1 MLDEVIEGY
10 KLSPQQKRLW
20 SLQQNSRAYQS
31 RLAILI
37 QGTLN
42 IELLK
47 ESLQK
52 LIKRHEILRTTFYKL
67 PEIQHPIQV
76 ISCTNNISWQEIDLT
91 SWINEKQ
98 EGRIEEIFEEE
109 EQHCFDFEKGLLLR
123 CTLLNLSTQKHI
135 LLIALPSL
143 CADAQTLENLVKEIS
158 CLYATY
164 PADLEE
170 PIQYIQFSELQN
182 ELIESA
188 NTELERG
195 YWRNKNIYELLNVK
209 LPLINQTFKKAEF
222 LPKFITLT
230 VDPELLTNIE
240 IIIQK
245 YNTSIS
251 VFLLACWQ
259 VLLWRLTGQ
268 SDLIVGFYCHGRIY
282 EELEEVIGLLAKYL
296 PVHSH
301 LEDNYKFSQL
311 LWQVNESISE
321 VEEWQEYFSW
331 DQAVVET
338 KKLEEPSF
346 FPFGFDC
353 QKQPIKYSADE
364 VSFEIYQ
371 QYNCIERFQVK
382 LSCIVQKNSIIT
394 KFYYDSNLFAQQHIN
409 YLVRQFHTLLESIA
423 SDPETSIGKLEILSD
438 IERQQL
444 LFKFNDRGTDY
455 PLNKCIHQ
463 LIEEQAERTPDNLA
477 VVFENQQL
485 TYQELN
491 ARANQLA
498 HHLQTLGVK
507 PEVLVGICVERSL
520 DMLVGILGILKA
532 GGAYVP
538 IDPTSPLDRLAYMLE
553 DSQVPVLLTQERLLK
568 NLPAHGAQVLCID
581 ASWDTIA
588 KESDD
593 NFVSGVI
600 TDNLAYAIY
609 TSGSTGKPKGVQ
621 ITHQNLVHSINAR
634 IFYYHKPV
642 TSFLL
647 TSPFPFDSSV
657 AGIFWTFSQGGV
669 ISLPAENFQLDFIK
683 IIEAIAQQQIS
694 HLLCLPSLYKLILE
708 QAQPQQLISLQTVIL
723 AGESCPQKL
732 VDQHREL
739 LPYTL
744 LFNEYGPTEGT
755 VWSSV
760 YDCRKH
766 DLKTVVP
773 IGRPISNTQIYILD
787 AHLQPVPIGVSG
799 ELHIGGLGLARGYLN
814 RPELTAEKFI
824 PNPFIDFGLPI
835 LDFRLE
841 DSCDNSDN
849 PKSCCLYK
857 TGDLAR
863 YLLDGNIEF
872 LGRIDHQVKIRGF
885 RIELGEI
892 EALLTQHPNLREVV
906 VLAEEDNM
914 ANKRLI
920 AYLVPKQEPAPK
932 ISELRSFLKNHLP
945 DYMIPSDFVVLK
957 TLPLNPNGKVDRQAL
972 PTYKQEKSEL
982 EVVFVAPRTSVE
994 KALAQ
999 IWCQVLG
1006 LERVGIHDN
1015 FFELGG
1021 DSILNIQIVSRASQ
1035 AGLQLI
1041 PKQLF
1046 DYPTIAELAALV
1058 GTTQS
1063 IEAEQGVVSGSI
1075 PLTPIQHWFFELH
1088 LPNPHHYNQA
1098 ILLEVQQVINLALLE
1113 EVIQQLLLHHDALRL
1128 RFIEKESGWQQI
1140 NTEPSKLVP
1149 FTSLDLSMLPVTE
1162 QQSAIEATA
1171 AELQTSLNLLE
1182 GPLMRVAFFK
1192 LRVSEPSRLLIIIHH
1207 LAVDGVSWRI
1217 LLDDLEKAYKQLS
1230 QGAIQLSLKTTSF
1243 KQWAERLTEYAQS
1256 TELQQELNYWLTK
1269 LPKQVSRLPI
1279 DYVEGKNTLASTR
1292 TISVKL
1298 NAQETR
1304 SLLQEIPTVYRTE
1317 INEVLLT
1324 ALMQAFAQ
1332 WTGVRSLLVDV
1343 EGHGREGIFADI
1355 DLSRTVGWFTTVFP
1369 VWLAPKDSSNL
1380 EVLKLVKEQLHTIP
1394 NRGIGYGVLRYL
1406 SRNVE
1411 VTQQLVALPQ
1421 AEVSFNYLGQLDLIL
1436 PEASLFK
1443 QAQESTEPA
1452 RSPQG
1457 IRKYLLEVNSFVVG
1471 GQLQIEWTYSEAIHQ
1486 QFTIEKLAQSCLE
1499 VLRSLI
1505 THSQSPHDTS
1515 YTPSD
1520 FAEFQWNQWSQA
1532 DLDEMTKAIGEG
1544 S

>member
-1 MLDEVIEGY
+1 MPDEVIEGY

-76 ISCTNNISWQEIDLT
+76 ISCTNNISWQEVDLT

-123 CTLLNLSTQKHI
+123 CNLLTLSTEKHI
-135 LLIALPSL
+135 LLIVLPSL
-143 CADAQTLENLVKEIS
+143 CADAQTLENLVKEIF
-158 CLYATY
+158 CLYDTY
-164 PADLEE
+164 PTDLEE

-188 NTELERG
+188 NTEIERE

-209 LPLINQTFKKAEF
+209 LPLVNQTFEKAEF
-222 LPKFITLT
+222 LPKCITLT

-251 VFLLACWQ
+251 VFFLACWQ

-282 EELEEVIGLLAKYL
+282 KELEEVIGLLAKYL

-311 LWQVNESISE
+311 LWQVTESISE

-353 QKQPIKYSADE
+353 QKQPIKYSADD

-409 YLVRQFHTLLESIA
+409 HLVRQFHKLLESIV
-423 SDPETSIGKLEILSD
+423 SNPETSIGKLEILSD

-444 LFKFNDRGTDY
+444 LLNFNDTGTDY

-477 VVFENQQL
+477 VVFEKQQL

-507 PEVLVGICVERSL
+507 PEVLVGICMERSL

-568 NLPAHGAQVLCID
+568 NLPAHGMQVLCID

-593 NFVSGVI
+593 NLVSGVI
-600 TDNLAYAIY
+600 TDNLAYVIY

-647 TSPFPFDSSV
+647 TSPFAFDSSV
-657 AGIFWTFSQGGV
+657 AGIFWTFCQGGV
-669 ISLPAENFQLDFIK
+669 LSLPAENFQLDFSQ
-683 IIEAIAQQQIS
+683 IIEAIAKHQIS

-708 QAQPQQLISLQTVIL
+708 QAKPQQLVSLETVIV
-723 AGESCPQKL
+723 AGESCPLKL
-732 VDQHREL
+732 VEQHREL
-739 LPYTL
+739 LPSTS

-760 YDCRKH
+760 YDCQNH

-773 IGRPISNTQIYILD
+773 IGRPIPNTQIYLLD
-787 AHLQPVPIGVSG
+787 AHLQPVPIGVAG

-824 PNPFIDFGLPI
+824 SNPF
-835 LDFRLE
+835 
-841 DSCDNSDN
+841 SDEAETR
-849 PKSCCLYK
+849 LYK

-863 YLLDGNIEF
+863 YLWDGNIEF

-892 EALLTQHPNLREVV
+892 EALLTQHPNLREAI
-906 VLAEEDNM
+906 VLAQEDNM
-914 ANKRLI
+914 GNKRLI
-920 AYLVPKQEPAPK
+920 AYIVPNQEPAPK
-932 ISELRSFLKNHLP
+932 VSELRSFLKNHLP

-957 TLPLNPNGKVDRQAL
+957 TLPLNPNGKVDRQTL

-1058 GTTQS
+1058 GTTQT
-1063 IEAEQGVVSGSI
+1063 IEAEQGVVSGAI

-1140 NTEPSKLVP
+1140 NTEPSKVVP
-1149 FTSLDLSMLPVTE
+1149 FTSLDLSLLSAVE
-1162 QQSAIEATA
+1162 QQSAIEATVA
-1171 AELQTSLNLLE
+1171 QLQASLNLSE

-1192 LRVSEPSRLLIIIHH
+1192 LGISEPSRLLIVIHH

-1217 LLDDLEKAYKQLS
+1217 LLDDFEKAYKQLS
-1230 QGAIQLSLKTTSF
+1230 QGKIQLLAKTTSF
-1243 KQWAERLTEYAQS
+1243 KQWAERLIEYAQS
-1256 TELQQELNYWLTK
+1256 AELQQELNYWLTK
-1269 LPKQVSRLPI
+1269 LPKHVSRLPV

-1292 TISVKL
+1292 TISLKL
-1298 NAQETR
+1298 NVQETR
-1304 SLLQEIPTVYRTE
+1304 SLLQEIPTLYRTE

-1343 EGHGREGIFADI
+1343 EGHGREGLFTDI

-1369 VWLAPKDSSNL
+1369 VWLAPKDSSHL

-1406 SRNVE
+1406 TKNVE
-1411 VTQQLVALPQ
+1411 VTQLLRALPQ
-1421 AEVSFNYLGQLDLIL
+1421 AEVSFNYLGQLDLVL

-1443 QAQESTEPA
+1443 LAQESTEPA

-1457 IRKYLLEVNSFVVG
+1457 IRKYLLEVNSFVVE
-1471 GQLQIEWTYSEAIHQ
+1471 GQLRLEWTYSEAIHQ
-1486 QFTIEKLAQSCLE
+1486 QFTIEKLAHSSLE

-1505 THSQSPHDTS
+1505 IHSQSSHASS

-1520 FAEFQWNQWSQA
+1520 FAEFQWSQWSQA
-1532 DLDEMTKAIGEG
+1532 DLDEMTRAIGEG